1 MTMTSFLR
9 RTLPLVESRMVS
21 DHSRSRWRHFMPS
34 NQSVTKLI
42 NQLKAGDP
50 AAAQQLWER
59 YFDRMVGLAR
69 KHLRGAPRRSG
80 DEEDAA
86 LHAFDSFCRRAREG
100 RFPELFDR
108 NNLWRLLVVI
118 TARKAWKLRRQDL
131 RLHDVPEGDL
141 SDLDLEQFIDSEPTP
156 QFAAL
161 VSDEYRRLIQMLDDA
176 APDQAATLREIALL
190 FRPRNSFHGP

>member
-1 MTMTSFLR
+1 
-9 RTLPLVESRMVS
+9 
-21 DHSRSRWRHFMPS
+21 MPS

-42 NQLKAGDP
+42 DRLKAGDP

-69 KHLRGAPRRSG
+69 KHLRGAPRRTG

-86 LHAFDSFCRRAREG
+86 LHAFDSFCRRARER
-100 RFPELFDR
+100 RFPQLFDR

-118 TARKAWKLRRQDL
+118 TVRKAWKLRRQDL
-131 RLHDVPEGDL
+131 GLPEVPEGGA
-141 SDLDLEQFIDSEPTP
+141 SDLDLEQFIDREPTP

-161 VSDEYRRLIQMLDDA
+161 VSDEYRRLLQLLDDA
-176 APDQAATLREIALL
+176 APDQAATLRQIALL
-190 FRPRNSFHGP
+190 KMEGYRASEIARKLGCNKRTVERKVELIRSIWSQGTES